1 MDEEVS
7 IIDQNTR
14 NEKLK
19 NFFFKNKKRLITTL
33 IFIILILL
41 FYFGYSELV
50 DRKKI
55 NISDKYNKL
64 IIEFNH
70 KDKNSTTR
78 GLIEII
84 NQKDPTYSPLALY
97 FLIDNKLL
105 NDLKKI
111 NDYFDVLINDTSLN
125 EEIKHLIIYKKALYN
140 SDLSNEIEL
149 LEILKPILNSNSVWK
164 SQSLYLIAEFFYS
177 KNQKQ
182 KSKEFFEQIIKLEN
196 PNQEI
201 KIKAQ
206 KRLNRDLSE

>member
-1 MDEEVS
+1 MF
-7 IIDQNTR
+7 I
-14 NEKLK
+14 
-19 NFFFKNKKRLITTL
+19 FFL
-33 IFIILILL
+33 
-41 FYFGYSELV
+41 S
-50 DRKKI
+50 
-55 NISDKYNKL
+55 
-64 IIEFNH
+64 
-70 KDKNSTTR
+70 
-78 GLIEII
+78 
-84 NQKDPTYSPLALY
+84 TYSPLALY
-97 FLIDNKLL
+97 FIIDNKLL

-125 EEIKHLIIYKKALYN
+125 EEIKHLIIYKKAIYN

>member
-97 FLIDNKLL
+97 FIIDNKLL

>member
-97 FLIDNKLL
+97 FIIDNKLL

-125 EEIKHLIIYKKALYN
+125 EEIKYLIIYKKALYN